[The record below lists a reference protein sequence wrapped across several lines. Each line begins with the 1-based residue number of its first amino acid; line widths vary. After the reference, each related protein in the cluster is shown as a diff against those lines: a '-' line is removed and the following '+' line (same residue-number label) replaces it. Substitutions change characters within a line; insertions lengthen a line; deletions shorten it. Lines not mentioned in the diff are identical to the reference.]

1 MLSQDGMLITLIIAH
16 IFYYKLNA
24 FFPWAQ
30 SYASFQKKKKINPTA
45 GFLANYLW
53 PALLDY
59 LDGLHPFK
67 VQIG

>member
-1 MLSQDGMLITLIIAH
+1 MHFFLG
-16 IFYYKLNA
+16 LNHM
-24 FFPWAQ
+24 Q
-30 SYASFQKKKKINPTA
+30 VSKKKKKINPTA